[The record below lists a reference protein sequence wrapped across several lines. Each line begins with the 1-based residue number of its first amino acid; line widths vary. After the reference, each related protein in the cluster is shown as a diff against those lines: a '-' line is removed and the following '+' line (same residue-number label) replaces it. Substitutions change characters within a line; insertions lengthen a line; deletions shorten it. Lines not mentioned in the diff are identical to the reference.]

1 MGGVP
6 KAQVKEV
13 VEAAV
18 VDMDLTLHVHKK
30 AGNLSG
36 GNKRKLVIA
45 MSLLAMPP
53 LLFLDEPSAGMDPG
67 ARRTMWSIIQN
78 VATKNKNSTV
88 ILTTHSMDE
97 CEALCTKVSILTSGV
112 MRCIGSIPHIKD
124 RYG

>member
-1 MGGVP
+1 MIGYTAQDNPIWPRMTVREHLEYYANVKGVP
-6 KAQVKEV
+6 SDKIKEV
-13 VEAAV
+13 VNAAV
-18 VDMDLTLHVHKK
+18 VDMDLTLHVHKR

-53 LLFLDEPSAGMDPG
+53 VLFLDEPSAGMDPG

-88 ILTTHSMDE
+88 VLTTHSMDE
-97 CEALCTKVSILTSGV
+97 CE
-112 MRCIGSIPHIKD
+112 
-124 RYG
+124 